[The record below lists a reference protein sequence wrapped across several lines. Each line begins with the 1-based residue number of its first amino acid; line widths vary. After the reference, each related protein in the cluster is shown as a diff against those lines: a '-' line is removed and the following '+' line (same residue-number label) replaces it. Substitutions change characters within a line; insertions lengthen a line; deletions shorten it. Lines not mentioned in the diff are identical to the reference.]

1 MFLYMYVSIQVSIS
15 NLLFQNLKDKEGDT
29 DEIRVC
35 GKRNL
40 YLSYTVSDKTSLKSR
55 RT

>member
-15 NLLFQNLKDKEGDT
+15 NLLFQNLKEKGDT
-29 DEIRVC
+29 DEIRMC

-40 YLSYTVSDKTSLKSR
+40 YLSYTVSDKTGLKSR
-55 RT
+55 CT